1 MSSGTP
7 YPYQPTIRLAP
18 AAAYSETY
26 WQNRHRN
33 CARCRKKCGRKAQ
46 SRWRHIISSRPALR
60 RSDRTHKDEMG
71 GRALETNECTIFP
84 SMTALVRSRDS
95 ELRQPRLLPS
105 HNEVPAAQKGGA
117 NIVSNPYIRFFID
130 IDFAE
135 DYLFLQP
142 IVRQA
147 PGCQLP
153 FLLPGARNP
162 QHKIHLCQFG
172 TCDPKVGEDIRN
184 SNRSPGPAVLAR
196 EVFSVPFE
204 ELKGGSACRIV

>member
-7 YPYQPTIRLAP
+7 YPYQPTILLVP
-18 AAAYSETY
+18 AAAYSGTC

-33 CARCRKKCGRKAQ
+33 CARCRKKCERKAR
-46 SRWRHIISSRPALR
+46 SRWRHIISSGVALR
-60 RSDRTHKDEMG
+60 QSDRTHKDEMG
-71 GRALETNECTIFP
+71 GRALETNECTTSP

-95 ELRQPRLLPS
+95 ELRQPRLIPS
-105 HNEVPAAQKGGA
+105 HNEFVAVQKGGA
-117 NIVSNPYIRFFID
+117 KIVSDPYIRFFID

-135 DYLFLQP
+135 DYLFWQP

-147 PGCQLP
+147 SGCQLP
-153 FLLPGARNP
+153 FYFQVLENP

-184 SNRSPGPAVLAR
+184 SNRSTGASGVAR